1 MPKKFAEFATKEV
14 KKAPSCMLYVSHQS
28 IKHSTGKID
37 PNTDSIDFN
46 WHHIDA
52 AVFLS
57 SKIKMQLSDMCKIL
71 VF

>member
-1 MPKKFAEFATKEV
+1 
-14 KKAPSCMLYVSHQS
+14 MLYVSHQS

-57 SKIKMQLSDMCKIL
+57 SKIKMQLSNMCKIL